1 MAERGGRR
9 GEKQKRG
16 ERERGKKK
24 KKKLATQQKKLAL
37 RGALIKAT
45 CNQKSTSGGPF
56 APHPPTPSDCEMV
69 CLIVTS
75 YEPFSGG
82 ELDMPAVRMQR
93 RPARGLKTDAH
104 SRLELRGCSGHRVRS
119 SAAT

>member
-1 MAERGGRR
+1 MFSLLRRENGRERGEEGRETEEGR
-9 GEKQKRG
+9 
-16 ERERGKKK
+16 ERERARERERKKEK
-24 KKKLATQQKKLAL
+24 EKLATQQKKLAL

-75 YEPFSGG
+75 YEPFSGV
-82 ELDMPAVRMQR
+82 ELD
-93 RPARGLKTDAH
+93 
-104 SRLELRGCSGHRVRS
+104 
-119 SAAT
+119 